1 MQIFSR
7 QTLVLALLL
16 SIGCVASG
24 PSSAVEVYKYVD
36 SKGQVHLTDRPTHDR
51 YQLIQKAGKKL
62 RMPRINFRDKDA
74 NRKRFASKI
83 AEVASRYQVP
93 EALIHAVITIESA
106 YDPNAIS
113 RAGAVGLM
121 QLMPATAKRY
131 GVANRRNPSANLHA
145 ISKTCCYV
153 LIATSSWRSPAT
165 TRAKTRSKNSVTEFR
180 RSMKPGITCAKFCNS
195 IRSILPGYPATSD
208 QHCFQSKVDPR

>member
-1 MQIFSR
+1 MQIYSR

-16 SIGCVASG
+16 TLGCVASG
-24 PSSAVEVYKYVD
+24 PSAAVEVYKYVD
-36 SKGQVHLTDRPTHDR
+36 SKGRVHLTDRPAHDG

-62 RMPRINFRDKDA
+62 RMSRINFRDKDA
-74 NRKRFASKI
+74 NRQRFASKI

-93 EALIHAVITIESA
+93 EALLHAVITIESA

-131 GVANRRNPSANLHA
+131 GVADRRNPSANLTGGTRYLKDLLLRFDSNLELA
-145 ISKTCCYV
+145 LAGYNAGENAVEKFGNQIPPFDETRNYV
-153 LIATSSWRSPAT
+153 RKVLQLYS
-165 TRAKTRSKNSVTEFR
+165 
-180 RSMKPGITCAKFCNS
+180 
-195 IRSILPGYPATSD
+195 
-208 QHCFQSKVDPR
+208 QHVAGLSGDV

>member
-1 MQIFSR
+1 M
-7 QTLVLALLL
+7 L

-24 PSSAVEVYKYVD
+24 PSSAVDIYKYVD
-36 SKGQVHLTDRPTHDR
+36 SKGQVHLTDRPPHKK

-62 RMPRINFRDKDA
+62 YVPRINIRDKDA
-74 NRKRFASKI
+74 NRRRFAGKI

-131 GVANRRNPSANLHA
+131 GVTNRRNPSANLTGGTRYLKDLLIRFDRNLELA
-145 ISKTCCYV
+145 LAGYNAGENAVEKFGNQIPPFDETQNYV
-153 LIATSSWRSPAT
+153 RKVLKLYT
-165 TRAKTRSKNSVTEFR
+165 
-180 RSMKPGITCAKFCNS
+180 
-195 IRSILPGYPATSD
+195 
-208 QHCFQSKVDPR
+208 QHSAGLSGDV